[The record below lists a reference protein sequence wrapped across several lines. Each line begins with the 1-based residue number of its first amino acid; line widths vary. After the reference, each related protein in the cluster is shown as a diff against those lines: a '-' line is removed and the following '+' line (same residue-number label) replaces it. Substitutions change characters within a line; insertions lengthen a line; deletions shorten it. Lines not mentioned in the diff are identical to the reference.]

1 MRHGL
6 KQPLPRQRS
15 YSVESRFAINK
26 HPVHPM
32 LVVYPNAFLSVL
44 LPTDLLYLWLRA
56 PFWAEATFWLAAAG
70 LGLGLLAAT
79 VGALDMF
86 SIRVVRR
93 HISAWNHLIAGVMLL
108 ALAAANV
115 WLRWPDPEAAVYPWG
130 VMLAGVTL
138 VSVMIVGW
146 LGGTL
151 SFRHGIGVAGE
162 VSGDE
167 AGSEEAPPGQ

>member
-1 MRHGL
+1 MRHEL
-6 KQPLPRQRS
+6 KQPLPRRRS

-26 HPVHPM
+26 HPIHPM

-44 LPTDLLYLWLRA
+44 LPTDLLYLWLDR
-56 PFWAEATFWLAAAG
+56 PFWAEAGLWLAVAG
-70 LGLGLLAAT
+70 LGLGLLAGT

-86 SIRVVRR
+86 TLRVVRR
-93 HISAWNHLIAGVMLL
+93 HISAWNHLIAAVMLL

-130 VMLAGVTL
+130 VVLAGATL
-138 VSVMIVGW
+138 VAVMVVGW

-162 VSGDE
+162 
-167 AGSEEAPPGQ
+167 ASENETADDDAPPSR